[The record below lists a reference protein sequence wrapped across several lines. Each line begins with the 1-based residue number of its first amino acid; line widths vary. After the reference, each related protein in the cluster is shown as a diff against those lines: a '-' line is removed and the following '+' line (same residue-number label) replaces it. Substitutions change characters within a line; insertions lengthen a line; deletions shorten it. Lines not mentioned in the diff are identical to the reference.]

1 MNQEEKFHFSQTYW
15 GKEKVIRITDI
26 KEKSM
31 LYRKIIITVIII
43 GSINS
48 FSVIY
53 SQTFESARQKYE
65 KKNYK
70 ETIKELKLLLKID
83 GNNFK
88 ASKLLQKA
96 IIALKNKQS
105 IFYTEKAVLEINYGK
120 IKVAYKLLE
129 KAIKLNPSNEK
140 ANKMFFSIHDVV
152 NIEEKVK
159 IAKKQKQE
167 KKVQAEKKIR
177 AIKIKEKRNSIRL
190 KKILMSRE
198 QLSLSISSIYTTAT
212 SDNLAYANG
221 DFAGLGLRL
230 NANYYFNSSD
240 KKFGIAID
248 YSNLLL
254 KLDTNDDVNFSIHK
268 IKSSLLYR
276 FFVYEDLGGQFII
289 EPRINY
295 QVFVLNNLKPA
306 GIYNFKNIYG
316 FSFGLKISDPILHH
330 FGKNKVFE
338 NIIFEA
344 EINMLAM
351 PNKEAALLVKDFYAG
366 LKYQLKNLQIK
377 LGYHYFGI
385 NNNTVHET
393 YNSIELGV
401 GYKM

>member
-1 MNQEEKFHFSQTYW
+1 
-15 GKEKVIRITDI
+15 
-26 KEKSM
+26 M
-31 LYRKIIITVIII
+31 LYKKIIITILIF
-43 GSINS
+43 GSINN

-53 SQTFESARQKYE
+53 SQTFESAKQKYNN
-65 KKNYK
+65 KDYK
-70 ETIKELKLLLKID
+70 ETIKELKALLKKD
-83 GNNFK
+83 KNNLR

-96 IIALKNKQS
+96 FIALKNKES
-105 IFYTEKAVLEINYGK
+105 IFYTEKAVLEINYGR
-120 IKVAYKLLE
+120 IKSAHELLK

-140 ANKMFFSIHDVV
+140 ASKLFFSINDIVA
-152 NIEEKVK
+152 IEKKVK
-159 IAKKQKQE
+159 IVEKRRQEKKIAAEKRIKIIQIKEKKKKQK
-167 KKVQAEKKIR
+167 
-177 AIKIKEKRNSIRL
+177 KEESIRL
-190 KKILMSRE
+190 KKMLINRE
-198 QLSLSISSIYTTAT
+198 QLSFNISSIYTTAT

-248 YSNLLL
+248 YSNLIL
-254 KLDTNDDVNFSIHK
+254 KLDNNDEVDFSIHK
-268 IKSSLLYR
+268 VKSSLLYR

-289 EPRINY
+289 EPRLSY

-316 FSFGLKISDPILHH
+316 ISFGLKISDPILHH
-330 FGKNKVFE
+330 FDKNKVFE
-338 NIIFEA
+338 NIIFET
-344 EINMLAM
+344 EINILAM
-351 PNKEAALLVKDFYAG
+351 PNKKTALFVKDFYAG